1 MIGALGYAVVG
12 ALYALLAVLL
22 VTTKR
27 GHRVGLYLILAS
39 VVSAVWGFLLAAQ
52 LAYGSF
58 HPFLI
63 AAAEV
68 LRATAWI
75 LFLVQLVSQIGV
87 SRLLSSLSL
96 IACLA
101 VAGGIIYAAVRGA
114 ATPTLA
120 VDLGAVMIP
129 GGLALVLFGLVLI
142 EQLYRNS
149 SMESRWSL
157 KPLVLGLG
165 GIFAYDLF
173 LFSQGVLLNSLDPMT
188 WTARGFVNLLFVPMI
203 AVAARRNTE
212 WDIQIFVSRHVVFY
226 STTLTA
232 VGLYLLF
239 MSFGGY
245 LIVLYGGS
253 WGGLAQ
259 IVFFAGA
266 VVVLFTLLFSNT
278 LRARLKVFLNK
289 HFFRN
294 KYDYRDEWLRLIATL
309 ADFDNRAGQGVA
321 VNALAQIVNSP
332 AGAMWVRDDANAV
345 FGLNAHFGTEDAF
358 PNISLDDPVVQFIEK
373 DSWLVDLDEYAREP
387 ERYRDM
393 RLPEW
398 LAHRSAAW
406 LLIPLISA
414 GSLLGLILLYKAPGP
429 PRLNYEDR
437 DLLKTVGNH
446 VAVHLAQARSDGL
459 LAEARQFEAYNRL
472 MAFLMHDLNNLIAQ
486 QSLLVDN
493 AEKHKRNPEF
503 VDDAISTIAGSV
515 ERMKRIMRQLKTGG
529 SESRPKLTELKFIV
543 SAAVDRCSAREPI
556 PTLNLNGVDA
566 CVVVDA
572 DEFTMVLVHL
582 VGNAQDACTQ
592 NGAVEVRLHRFG
604 GMASVTIADT
614 GAGMSPD
621 FVRDRLFRPF
631 DSTKGSRGMGI
642 GAYQAREFARKLGG
656 DLKVDSEVSKG
667 TTMTMTLPLAD
678 ESVTDH
684 SD

>member
-1 MIGALGYAVVG
+1 M
-12 ALYALLAVLL
+12 
-22 VTTKR
+22 
-27 GHRVGLYLILAS
+27 
-39 VVSAVWGFLLAAQ
+39 
-52 LAYGSF
+52 
-58 HPFLI
+58 
-63 AAAEV
+63 
-68 LRATAWI
+68 
-75 LFLVQLVSQIGV
+75 
-87 SRLLSSLSL
+87 
-96 IACLA
+96 
-101 VAGGIIYAAVRGA
+101 
-114 ATPTLA
+114 
-120 VDLGAVMIP
+120 
-129 GGLALVLFGLVLI
+129 
-142 EQLYRNS
+142 
-149 SMESRWSL
+149 
-157 KPLVLGLG
+157 LGLG

-309 ADFDNRAGQGVA
+309 ADFDNRAGQNVA

-345 FGLNAHFGTEDAF
+345 FGLNAHFGTEDEF